1 MDEATY
7 TAAAEGGAL
16 AAAQAL
22 VQQPSPVW
30 RRGNMLVSLLDET
43 VMVSEGVPERVC
55 ALGSVCS
62 GAAAKA
68 EPAVTMPGQL
78 VALEVQKGPN
88 HAEACVV
95 LCRSRGAY
103 WAVQVRC
110 ALSSSDVNKHTSYRY
125 GDSASTQQQSCHVAH
140 ACLKATSRD
149 PAFAGE
155 QLAGLCTC

>member
-1 MDEATY
+1 MCAQVHVDEATY
-7 TAAAEGGAL
+7 AAAAEGGAL
-16 AAAQAL
+16 AAALAL

-62 GAAAKA
+62 GAVAKA

-88 HAEACVV
+88 HADACVV
-95 LCRSRGAY
+95 LCRSRGTY

-110 ALSSSDVNKHTSYRY
+110 AHAFSDTGSAFCTARAVLQAQDSS
-125 GDSASTQQQSCHVAH
+125 HVAW
-140 ACLKATSRD
+140 LP
-149 PAFAGE
+149 PA
-155 QLAGLCTC
+155 

>member
-7 TAAAEGGAL
+7 AAAAKGGAL

-88 HAEACVV
+88 PADPCVV
-95 LCRSRGAY
+95 LCRSRGTY
-103 WAVQVRC
+103 WAVQVRQT
-110 ALSSSDVNKHTSYRY
+110 SDVEKH
-125 GDSASTQQQSCHVAH
+125 ASHS
-140 ACLKATSRD
+140 
-149 PAFAGE
+149 
-155 QLAGLCTC
+155 